1 VFVGLTFGCNCN
13 YRKPCSTGQWAPS
26 AIINDVSDPPGGP
39 AAPTAVDPQAPPTD
53 APATPLVPP
62 PPDSPTTPAGSPG
75 SAASPAPPD
84 PARDPLRS
92 VYTTNLAG
100 IFNQLGI
107 SLVVSTYQ
115 AGKVILVRNDGGAIN
130 THFRTF
136 DKPMGIAADPQRLAL
151 GSARS
156 VWTLRNMPALARKLD
171 PPGKY
176 DACYLPRDVHVTGD
190 IDVHEMAYDQGNTLW
205 IVNTRFCCLC
215 TLDIDHS
222 FTPRWRPPFVTAY
235 APEDRC
241 HLNGLAMVDGR
252 PKYVTALGT
261 TDTPGGWRGNKA
273 RGGVLMDVESNDIL
287 LRGLSMP
294 HSPRW
299 YQDKLYFLE
308 SGEGSL
314 ARYDF
319 KLRTWITLVH
329 LPGFTRGIDFW
340 GPLAFIG
347 LSQVRE
353 SAVFSGIPLVERL
366 AERTCGVWV
375 VDLRTSQVVGFLR
388 FEEGVQ
394 EIFAVQVLPNIRF
407 PEILEFNDE
416 KLAHAYVLPDAALA
430 EVPPERR
437 EPASAGP
444 VPAAPDTPPGEVDP
458 FAAAYNRGIALRDR
472 DDFEGAI
479 AAFQEALAIRADN
492 ADAWNDLANAHAALN
507 RLGEAIA
514 CYERAVA
521 IRPEFPVA
529 HMNMGM
535 ILMRT
540 GELPRG
546 LAEFEWRWKTPGFV
560 PFLCP
565 QPQWAGEDIAGKK
578 LLVHTEQG
586 AGDAIQFIRFL
597 PQIAR
602 RAARVVL
609 VAPEPLLG
617 LFASA
622 EGFHELRPAGEIPA
636 GAFDVFTP
644 LMSAPRHLGLTMDAI
659 PSDVP
664 YLRPPA
670 DHPLRLEAPTDRP
683 VKVGL
688 VWAGSASQGNDRNRS
703 TNLETLGPILDV
715 PGVTFYSLQVGPRA
729 ADVQRLAAPRQV
741 HDLGGDLGDWAD
753 TAAAVAQLDLVIG
766 VDTGVIHLAGALGKP
781 VWVLLCHSPDYR
793 WLENRPDSPWYPT
806 MRLFWQPAPK
816 DWAPVVAQAAEAL
829 EARARAGFRRAAPR
843 AG

>member
-1 VFVGLTFGCNCN
+1 MSD
-13 YRKPCSTGQWAPS
+13 STNGSNADAGPVTQTQDPS
-26 AIINDVSDPPGGP
+26 A
-39 AAPTAVDPQAPPTD
+39 AAPD
-53 APATPLVPP
+53 APA
-62 PPDSPTTPAGSPG
+62 
-75 SAASPAPPD
+75 ASPVAPD

-115 AGKVILVRNDGGAIN
+115 AGKVILVRNDGGSIN

-136 DKPMGIAADPQRLAL
+136 DKPMGIAADATRLAL

-156 VWTLRNMPALARKLD
+156 VWTLRNMPALARKLE
-171 PPGKY
+171 PPGKF
-176 DACYLPRDVHVTGD
+176 DACYLPREIHVTGD
-190 IDVHEMAYDQGNTLW
+190 IDVHEMAYDKDNVLW
-205 IVNTRFCCLC
+205 IINTRFCCLC
-215 TLDIDHS
+215 TLDIEHS
-222 FTPRWRPPFVTAY
+222 FSPRWRPPFVSAY

-261 TDTPGGWRGNKA
+261 TDSPGGWRGNKA
-273 RGGVLMDVESNDIL
+273 RGGVLMDIESNEIL

-319 KLRTWITLVH
+319 RLRTWLTVAQ
-329 LPGFTRGIDFW
+329 LPGFTRGLDFW

-353 SAVFSGIPLVERL
+353 TAVFSGIPLVERL
-366 AERTCGVWV
+366 EERTCGVWV
-375 VDLRTSQVVGFLR
+375 VDLRTGHTVGFLR

-430 EVPPERR
+430 EVPPERL
-437 EPASAGP
+437 EPTSAGP
-444 VPAAPDTPPGEVDP
+444 VRASPDTPAGTPDP
-458 FAAAYNRGIALRDR
+458 FAQAYNRGIALRDQ
-472 DDFEGAI
+472 DDFDGAI
-479 AAFQEALAIRADN
+479 AAFQEAIAVRDDN
-492 ADAWNDLANAHAALN
+492 ADVWNDLANAFAAQN
-507 RLGEAIA
+507 RLDEAIA
-514 CYERAVA
+514 HYERAVA
-521 IRPEFPVA
+521 IRPTFPVA

-540 GELPRG
+540 GNLPRG
-546 LAEFEWRWKTPGFV
+546 LTEFEWRWQTPGFL

-565 QPQWAGEDIAGKK
+565 QPQWAGEDISGKSI
-578 LLVHTEQG
+578 LVHTEQG

-597 PQIAR
+597 PEIAK
-602 RAARVVL
+602 RARRVVL
-609 VAPEPLLG
+609 VAPEPLLR
-617 LFASA
+617 LFESA
-622 EGFHELRPAGEIPA
+622 AGYDVLRTTGEIA
-636 GAFDVFTP
+636 ASEFDVFSP
-644 LMSAPRHLGLTMDAI
+644 LMSTPRFLGVTQDSIPAPI
-659 PSDVP
+659 P
-664 YLRPPA
+664 YLHPPA
-670 DHPLRLEAPTDRP
+670 NHPLRLPEPAGGTAGGLASDAGDRRDGGTSP
-683 VKVGL
+683 DRVLKIGL
-688 VWAGSASQGNDRNRS
+688 VWSGSPSQGNDRNRS
-703 TNLETLGPILDV
+703 ANLEALTPLLEV
-715 PGVTFYSLQVGPRA
+715 PGTAFYSLQVGPRA
-729 ADVQRLAAPRQV
+729 ADVQRLSPPQRV
-741 HDLGGDLGDWAD
+741 HDLSPDLRDWAD
-753 TAAAVAQLDLVIG
+753 TAAAIAQLDLVIG

-781 VWVLLCHSPDYR
+781 VWVLLCYSPDWR
-793 WLENRPDSPWYPT
+793 WGLGRLDNPWYPT
-806 MRLFWQPAPK
+806 MRLFLQPKPK
-816 DWAPVVAQAAEAL
+816 DWASVVADAAAAL
-829 EARARAGFRRAAPR
+829 GERVRAGMG